1 MKTKPLT
8 FTKEQVTQIVGDLKA
23 SGQDNSSLM
32 KIFLEAMMNAEREEY
47 KIEHNDSSNG
57 FRSRKAFGQG
67 RIMELKVPR
76 TRHGNFYPVLL
87 TVLKHQREEMDR
99 IGFMLY
105 NKGLTTEQVGEVFGE
120 IYGRSY
126 SKQSISRMADM
137 AREEVL
143 SWLERPLEPYYP
155 IIYVDCTFVP
165 VRRNGAVR
173 KEAYYSILGVLP
185 DRTREVLALVAH
197 PTESAIGWRAVLQS
211 LRERGVREIGLVV
224 SDGLSGIEDAVAAE
238 FTGADH
244 QLCVVHLMRSMTK
257 KVANKDREQLI
268 NDLREVFQDTAHE
281 TNPEHVYGKFRRLC
295 EKWGRHY
302 RSINR
307 MVNDSRYEMY
317 FTYIKY
323 HHSIRSMVYSTN
335 WIERLNKDYKRVL
348 RMRGA
353 LPNEK
358 AVLVLLGAVAIQKKA
373 YHRKLP
379 KINNE
384 TRYFRWE

>member
-1 MKTKPLT
+1 
-8 FTKEQVTQIVGDLKA
+8 
-23 SGQDNSSLM
+23 
-32 KIFLEAMMNAEREEY
+32 MNAEREEY

-99 IGFMLY
+99 IGFMLN

-295 EKWGRHY
+295 EKWGRYY
-302 RSINR
+302 RSIHR
-307 MVNDSRYEMY
+307 MINDSRYEMY